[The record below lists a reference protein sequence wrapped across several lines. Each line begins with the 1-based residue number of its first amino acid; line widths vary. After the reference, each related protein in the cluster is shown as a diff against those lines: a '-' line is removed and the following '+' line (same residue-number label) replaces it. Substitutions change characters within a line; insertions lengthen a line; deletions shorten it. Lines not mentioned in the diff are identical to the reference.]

1 MVGSF
6 LQASLMMMAFTAV
19 NVMYFE
25 PLEAPSVCL
34 VGLAQLFIAAVLSN
48 NVGWEYDFASCC
60 MLIALTVITYLG
72 LCVAVVHHF

>member
-1 MVGSF
+1 MGSF

-34 VGLAQLFIAAVLSN
+34 VGLAQLFIAVVLSN
-48 NVGWEYDFASCC
+48 NIGWEYDFASCC
-60 MLIALTVITYLG
+60 MLIALTVIT
-72 LCVAVVHHF
+72 